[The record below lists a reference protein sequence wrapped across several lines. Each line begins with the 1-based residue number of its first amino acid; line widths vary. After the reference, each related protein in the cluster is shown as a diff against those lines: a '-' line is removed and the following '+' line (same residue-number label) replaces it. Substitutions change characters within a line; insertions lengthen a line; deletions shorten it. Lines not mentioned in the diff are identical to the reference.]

1 MKVFAVFIQYKPFN
15 PNLSPAPCEC
25 ESRDSML
32 CSVSE
37 RHVGRPVLVR
47 SLQGHESHAVHRLR
61 RSGSGGNDGRLAHHA
76 QHDRGRHVLRH
87 VHRPR
92 HGPHPVPGLVAPT
105 ISGEGKALTEGGWR
119 LLSDLIHAVL
129 YLSVDI

>member
-1 MKVFAVFIQYKPFN
+1 M
-15 PNLSPAPCEC
+15 
-25 ESRDSML
+25 
-32 CSVSE
+32 
-37 RHVGRPVLVR
+37 GRPVLVR

-92 HGPHPVPGLVAPT
+92 HCPHTVPGLVPPT
-105 ISGEGKALTEGGWR
+105 VSGEGKALNDGEWR

-129 YLSVDI
+129 HLSGLIINGYENVLYFLTLFIYIFFQFLSILLLLYIF